1 MSTIC
6 DECGSSIRGG
16 KKEVESHQKK
26 FHKEIICEECGVQV
40 KGWQAYHDLAIS
52 QGNAGIHNILQAS
65 RVIKLTKIA
74 AESYRIGMRNFHN
87 KMNIRGELD
96 YLVESYRQIHYGE
109 ILMDYL
115 T

>member
-40 KGWQAYHDLAIS
+40 KGWQAYHEHKRNCQKRHCDNCQKDISRKHFSAHVKKCNGAIGEFSCDQCDYKTDHNVDLK
-52 QGNAGIHNILQAS
+52 
-65 RVIKLTKIA
+65 R
-74 AESYRIGMRNFHN
+74 
-87 KMNIRGELD
+87 
-96 YLVESYRQIHYGE
+96 
-109 ILMDYL
+109 
-115 T
+115 

>member
-40 KGWQAYHDLAIS
+40 KGWQAYHEHKRNCQKRHCDKSIMEKSLWTTS
-52 QGNAGIHNILQAS
+52 HEMT
-65 RVIKLTKIA
+65 VIK
-74 AESYRIGMRNFHN
+74 
-87 KMNIRGELD
+87 
-96 YLVESYRQIHYGE
+96 QIFGK
-109 ILMDYL
+109 
-115 T
+115 